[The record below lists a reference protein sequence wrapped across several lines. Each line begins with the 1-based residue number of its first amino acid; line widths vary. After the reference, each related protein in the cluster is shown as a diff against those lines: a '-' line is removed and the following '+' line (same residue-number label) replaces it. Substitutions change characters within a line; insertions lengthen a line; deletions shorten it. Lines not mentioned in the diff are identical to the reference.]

1 MDLKEA
7 QKVPRDKRFVMVLPP
22 PNVTGSLHLGHALM
36 GAIEDTITRYKRLKG
51 YVSLWVPGTDHA
63 GIATQSVVEKKILKS
78 EGKYRTDFSRE
89 EFVKRVW
96 EWKEEYGNRI
106 MEQFDKLGVS
116 FDLSRQYFT
125 MDEERSKSVQEA
137 FVQLFDR
144 GILYR
149 AKRMVNWC
157 CALQTAISDVELED
171 FEIPQPTKI
180 SIPKHKG
187 TYEFGVLIDFA
198 YKLKKD
204 PSKEIIVSTTR
215 IETMLGDTAVAVHPD
230 DDRYKMIDIKI

>member
-1 MDLKEA
+1 MRQRELKKQKMQEQCQQKTQKVKNLAQVKKYKDNTTLGEKKNLTGEFPENYDPSYVESAWNAWWQKEGFFKVDLKEA

-116 FDLSRQYFT
+116 FDLYRQYFT
-125 MDEERSKSVQEA
+125 MDKERSKSVQEA

-149 AKRMVNWC
+149 AKR
-157 CALQTAISDVELED
+157 I
-171 FEIPQPTKI
+171 
-180 SIPKHKG
+180 
-187 TYEFGVLIDFA
+187 
-198 YKLKKD
+198 
-204 PSKEIIVSTTR
+204 
-215 IETMLGDTAVAVHPD
+215 
-230 DDRYKMIDIKI
+230 